1 MIVSIYKTISVI
13 LGKCLLNNNIYSCRN
28 VGEDVLWTRKGL
40 LIKQSRRF
48 NRTVLIQFV
57 NLIIV
62 AQLFLSGCESSEEHR
77 DISNT
82 PKKLSIAVIP
92 KGATHEHWKSV
103 HLGAKRASEELGV
116 EIIWKGPI
124 KEDDREE
131 QLQIYETFIARK
143 VDAIVIAPIDD
154 RVFVRPVHEAKNLG
168 IPTVIFDS
176 ALQDSF
182 HISFVSTDNYR
193 GGVLG
198 AELIGKLI
206 GGKGKLIMMRYQEGS
221 AATEYREAGFLDT
234 IAKFPGIEILSENQY
249 SGATTESAYQTSENL
264 LNRFSEFDAIWTPN
278 ESSTFGCL
286 RALQD
291 RGLAG
296 KVVFVGFD
304 TSRKLVDAMSAGEI
318 QGLSL
323 QNPFGM
329 GYLSVKTV
337 VAYLRGENVERLIDT
352 GVTMAT
358 PENMDER
365 EVKALLMHDFSHYMD

>member
-1 MIVSIYKTISVI
+1 MKKIFQVVVPFVIVVCI
-13 LGKCLLNNNIYSCRN
+13 
-28 VGEDVLWTRKGL
+28 
-40 LIKQSRRF
+40 
-48 NRTVLIQFV
+48 
-57 NLIIV
+57 
-62 AQLFLSGCESSEEHR
+62 LSGCGDTGNQKEA
-77 DISNT
+77 SNDPDT
-82 PKKLSIAVIP
+82 LSIAVIP

-103 HLGAKRASEELGV
+103 HLGAQKASQELGV

-131 QLQIYETFIARK
+131 QLQIYETFIARR
-143 VDAIVIAPIDD
+143 VNAIVIAPIDD
-154 RVFVRPVHEAKNLG
+154 RVFVRPVREAKSMG
-168 IPTVIFDS
+168 IPTVVFDS

-198 AELIGKLI
+198 AERIGELL

-221 AATEYREAGFLDT
+221 AATAYREAGFLDT
-234 IAKFPGIEILSENQY
+234 IVKYSGIEILSDNQY
-249 SGATTESAYQTSENL
+249 SGATTESAYSTSENL
-264 LNRFSEFDAIWTPN
+264 LNRFSEFDAVWTPN

-304 TSRKLVDAMSAGEI
+304 TSQKLVDAMRAGEI

-323 QNPFGM
+323 QNPFRM
-329 GYLSVKTV
+329 GYLSVTTAV
-337 VAYLRGENVERLIDT
+337 SYLRGKTVERIIDT

-358 PENMDER
+358 PENMDIP
-365 EVKALLMHDFSHYMD
+365 EVKALLMHDFSQYMNQ